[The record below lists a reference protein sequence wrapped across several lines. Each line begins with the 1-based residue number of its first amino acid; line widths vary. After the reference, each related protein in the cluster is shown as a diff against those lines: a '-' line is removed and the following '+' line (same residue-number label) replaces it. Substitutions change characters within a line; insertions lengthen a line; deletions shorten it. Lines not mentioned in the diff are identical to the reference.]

1 MMHGSPG
8 RSRSLRQVFGPPILI
23 AVTTSIGLASALL
36 WDEGGRYI
44 AWMTPSLPVVIVIWI
59 LLRRR
64 LDRRSL
70 PKSGPK
76 SGPNSGRHRRT
87 RVD

>member
-1 MMHGSPG
+1 MTHGSPG
-8 RSRSLRQVFGPPILI
+8 RSRSLRQVFGVPILI
-23 AVTTSIGLASALL
+23 AVTTSIGLAAALL

-44 AWMTPSLPVVIVIWI
+44 AWATVSQPVVIVIWI

-70 PKSGPK
+70 SK
-76 SGPNSGRHRRT
+76 SGPNSGRRRQA